1 MRLLLRIAAAA
12 LVGVGGSVIILQTI
26 ADPGYQLLDLQKN
39 AALMAITAVL
49 TDRLLVSFMTH
60 VFGPE
65 EEARVRHKVEVIRR
79 HSSPEWSK
87 TLCEELETLAKEGE
101 HLEVMANQLGVSP
114 NSARAK
120 MVNLGIYN
128 DYQIARVERLETDL
142 DKATAAFV
150 TTKKRSAKAVS
161 PNTSIRGFS
170 VDEIDDKK
178 LKHSLKSLEQLV
190 GLQRVKDEVASL
202 IALSRVQSSR
212 ADHGLPIS
220 PPTFHLVFSGNPG
233 TGKTTVA
240 RILGEVYK
248 SLGLLKAGHCVEVS
262 RADLVG
268 EYVGH
273 TAPKVKAIVEKALDG
288 VLFIDEAYSLTS
300 SGHGAPD
307 YGPEAVD
314 ALLKLMEDNRHRLV
328 VIVAGYPDLMRDFLR
343 SNPGLE
349 SRFKTTLHFDDYEIP
364 ELLQIFLSLCNGH
377 KLRLDTETQGA
388 ARNAFRTLRM
398 EREDRFANGREV
410 RTLFERVLA
419 QQALRL
425 GSDLTKDTLSTLAP
439 TDISEATTLLLNS
452 PIDSTTR

>member
-12 LVGVGGSVIILQTI
+12 LLGVGGSVIILQTI
-26 ADPGYQLLDLQKN
+26 SEPDYQLIDLQKQVV
-39 AALMAITAVL
+39 LLAIVAIF
-49 TDRLLVSFMTH
+49 TDRLLAAFLENI
-60 VFGPE
+60 FGPRE
-65 EEARVRHKVEVIRR
+65 KALSRHKIEIIRR
-79 HSSPEWSK
+79 HSNPEWSK
-87 TLCEELETLAKEGE
+87 PRSDELETLAKEGE
-101 HLEVMANQLGVSP
+101 HLEVIANQIGVSP

-120 MVNLGIYN
+120 MVNLGIYS
-128 DYQIARVERLETDL
+128 DYQLARVERLETDL
-142 DKATAAFV
+142 DKAKAAFV
-150 TTKKRSAKAVS
+150 TTKKRSARAVS
-161 PNTSIRGFS
+161 PNTSTRGFS
-170 VDEIDDKK
+170 IEDIDDKK
-178 LKHSLKSLEQLV
+178 LKHSLKSLEQLI
-190 GLQRVKDEVASL
+190 GLQRLKDEVASL

-273 TAPKVKAIVEKALDG
+273 TAPKITAIVEKALDG

-300 SGHGAPD
+300 SGRGIPD

-314 ALLKLMEDNRHRLV
+314 TLLKLMEDNRHRLV
-328 VIVAGYPDLMRDFLR
+328 VIVAGYPDLMQDFLR

-364 ELLQIFLSLCNGH
+364 ELLQIFLSLCNRH
-377 KLRLDTETQGA
+377 KLRLDAETQGA

-398 EREDRFANGREV
+398 EKEGRFANGREV
-410 RTLFERVLA
+410 RNLFERVLT

-425 GSDLTKDTLSTLAP
+425 GNDLTKDTLSTLTA
-439 TDISEATTLLLNS
+439 TDISEATALLLDAPDES
-452 PIDSTTR
+452 SAH

>member
-1 MRLLLRIAAAA
+1 
-12 LVGVGGSVIILQTI
+12 
-26 ADPGYQLLDLQKN
+26 
-39 AALMAITAVL
+39 
-49 TDRLLVSFMTH
+49 
-60 VFGPE
+60 
-65 EEARVRHKVEVIRR
+65 
-79 HSSPEWSK
+79 
-87 TLCEELETLAKEGE
+87 
-101 HLEVMANQLGVSP
+101 MANQLGVSP

-142 DKATAAFV
+142 DKAKAAFV
-150 TTKKRSAKAVS
+150 TTKKRSKKAVS

-220 PPTFHLVFSGNPG
+220 PPTFHLVCSGNPG

-240 RILGEVYK
+240 RILGEIYK

-288 VLFIDEAYSLTS
+288 VLFIGRSVQPYLFWSRARTMAQRRWTS
-300 SGHGAPD
+300 S
-307 YGPEAVD
+307 
-314 ALLKLMEDNRHRLV
+314 
-328 VIVAGYPDLMRDFLR
+328 
-343 SNPGLE
+343 
-349 SRFKTTLHFDDYEIP
+349 
-364 ELLQIFLSLCNGH
+364 
-377 KLRLDTETQGA
+377 
-388 ARNAFRTLRM
+388 
-398 EREDRFANGREV
+398 
-410 RTLFERVLA
+410 
-419 QQALRL
+419 
-425 GSDLTKDTLSTLAP
+425 
-439 TDISEATTLLLNS
+439 
-452 PIDSTTR
+452 

>member
-12 LVGVGGSVIILQTI
+12 LVGVGGSVVILQTI
-26 ADPGYQLLDLQKN
+26 SEPDYQLIDLQKQ
-39 AALMAITAVL
+39 AVL
-49 TDRLLVSFMTH
+49 LAIVAIFTDRLLAAFLENI
-60 VFGPE
+60 FGPRE
-65 EEARVRHKVEVIRR
+65 KGLSRHKIEIIRR
-79 HSSPEWSK
+79 HSNPEWSK
-87 TLCEELETLAKEGE
+87 PRSDELETLAKEGE
-101 HLEVMANQLGVSP
+101 HLEVIANQIGVSP

-128 DYQIARVERLETDL
+128 DYQLARVERLETDL
-142 DKATAAFV
+142 DKAKAAFV
-150 TTKKRSAKAVS
+150 TTKKRSARAVS
-161 PNTSIRGFS
+161 PNKSTRGFS
-170 VDEIDDKK
+170 IEDIDDKK
-178 LKHSLKSLEQLV
+178 LKHSLKSLEQLI
-190 GLQRVKDEVASL
+190 GLQRLKDEVASL

-273 TAPKVKAIVEKALDG
+273 TAPKVTAIVEKALDG

-300 SGHGAPD
+300 SGHGIPD

-328 VIVAGYPDLMRDFLR
+328 VIVAGYPDLMQDFLR

-364 ELLQIFLSLCNGH
+364 ELLQIFLSLCNRH
-377 KLRLDTETQGA
+377 KLRLDAETQGA

-398 EREDRFANGREV
+398 EKEGRFANGREV
-410 RTLFERVLA
+410 RNLFERVLT

-425 GSDLTKDTLSTLAP
+425 GNDLTKDTLSTLAP

>member
-1 MRLLLRIAAAA
+1 M
-12 LVGVGGSVIILQTI
+12 
-26 ADPGYQLLDLQKN
+26 
-39 AALMAITAVL
+39 
-49 TDRLLVSFMTH
+49 
-60 VFGPE
+60 
-65 EEARVRHKVEVIRR
+65 
-79 HSSPEWSK
+79 
-87 TLCEELETLAKEGE
+87 
-101 HLEVMANQLGVSP
+101 
-114 NSARAK
+114 
-120 MVNLGIYN
+120 
-128 DYQIARVERLETDL
+128 ERLETDL
-142 DKATAAFV
+142 DKAKAAFV
-150 TTKKRSAKAVS
+150 TTKKRSAKAAS

-240 RILGEVYK
+240 RILGEIYK

-328 VIVAGYPDLMRDFLR
+328 VIVAGYPDLMQISSGPTPASSRD
-343 SNPGLE
+343 
-349 SRFKTTLHFDDYEIP
+349 SRRLFTLMTMKSQSYFKFSD
-364 ELLQIFLSLCNGH
+364 LCNGH
-377 KLRLDTETQGA
+377 NLKLDAETQGA

>member
-1 MRLLLRIAAAA
+1 MRLLLRIAVAA
-12 LVGVGGSVIILQTI
+12 LVGVGGSAIILQTI
-26 ADPGYQLLDLQKN
+26 ADPDYQLLGLQKN

-65 EEARVRHKVEVIRR
+65 EEARVRHKIEVIRR

-87 TLCEELETLAKEGE
+87 TLCDELETLAKEGE

-114 NSARAK
+114 NSARSK

-142 DKATAAFV
+142 DKAKAAFV
-150 TTKKRSAKAVS
+150 TTKKRSARAVS

-307 YGPEAVD
+307 YGQEAVD

-328 VIVAGYPDLMRDFLR
+328 VIVAGYPDLMQEFLG

-377 KLRLDTETQGA
+377 KLRLDAETQGA

>member
-26 ADPGYQLLDLQKN
+26 SEPDYQLIDLQKQ
-39 AALMAITAVL
+39 AVL
-49 TDRLLVSFMTH
+49 LAIVAIFTDRLLAALLENI
-60 VFGPE
+60 FGPRE
-65 EEARVRHKVEVIRR
+65 KGLSRHKIEIIRR
-79 HSSPEWSK
+79 HSNPEWSK
-87 TLCEELETLAKEGE
+87 PRSDELETLAKEGE
-101 HLEVMANQLGVSP
+101 HLEVIANQIGVSP

-128 DYQIARVERLETDL
+128 DYQLARVERLETDL
-142 DKATAAFV
+142 DKAKAAFV
-150 TTKKRSAKAVS
+150 TTKKRSARAVS
-161 PNTSIRGFS
+161 PNTSTRGFS
-170 VDEIDDKK
+170 IEDIDDKK
-178 LKHSLKSLEQLV
+178 LKHSLKSLEQLI
-190 GLQRVKDEVASL
+190 GLQRLKDEVASL

-248 SLGLLKAGHCVEVS
+248 ALGLLKAGHCVEVS

-273 TAPKVKAIVEKALDG
+273 TAPKVTAIVEKALDG

-300 SGHGAPD
+300 SGHGIPD

-328 VIVAGYPDLMRDFLR
+328 VIVAGYPDLMQDFLR

-364 ELLQIFLSLCNGH
+364 ELLQIFLSLCNRH
-377 KLRLDTETQGA
+377 KLRLDAETQGA

-398 EREDRFANGREV
+398 EKEGRFANGREV
-410 RTLFERVLA
+410 RNLFERVLT

-425 GSDLTKDTLSTLAP
+425 GNDLTKDTLSTLAP

>member
-26 ADPGYQLLDLQKN
+26 SEPDYQLIDLPKQ
-39 AALMAITAVL
+39 AVL
-49 TDRLLVSFMTH
+49 LAIVAIFTDRLLAALLENI
-60 VFGPE
+60 FGPAE
-65 EEARVRHKVEVIRR
+65 KALSRHKIEIIRR
-79 HSSPEWSK
+79 HSNPEWSK
-87 TLCEELETLAKEGE
+87 PRSDELETLAKEGE

-142 DKATAAFV
+142 DKAKAAFV

-273 TAPKVKAIVEKALDG
+273 TAPKVTAIVEKALDG

-300 SGHGAPD
+300 SGHGIPD

-314 ALLKLMEDNRHRLV
+314 TLLKLMEDNRHRLV
-328 VIVAGYPDLMRDFLR
+328 VIVAGYPDLMQDFLR

-364 ELLQIFLSLCNGH
+364 ELLQIFLSLCNRH
-377 KLRLDTETQGA
+377 KLRLDAETQGA

-398 EREDRFANGREV
+398 EKEGRFANGREV
-410 RTLFERVLA
+410 RNLFERVLT

-425 GSDLTKDTLSTLAP
+425 GNDLTKDTLSTLAP

>member
-26 ADPGYQLLDLQKN
+26 SEPDYQLIDLPKQ
-39 AALMAITAVL
+39 AVL
-49 TDRLLVSFMTH
+49 LAIVAIFTDRLLAALLENI
-60 VFGPE
+60 FGPRE
-65 EEARVRHKVEVIRR
+65 KGLSRHKIEIIRR
-79 HSSPEWSK
+79 HSNPEWSK
-87 TLCEELETLAKEGE
+87 PRSDELETLAKEGE
-101 HLEVMANQLGVSP
+101 HLEVIANQIGVSP

-128 DYQIARVERLETDL
+128 DYQLARVERLETDL
-142 DKATAAFV
+142 YKAKAAFV
-150 TTKKRSAKAVS
+150 TTKKRSARAVS
-161 PNTSIRGFS
+161 PNTSTRGFS
-170 VDEIDDKK
+170 IEDIDDKK
-178 LKHSLKSLEQLV
+178 LKHSLKSLEQLI
-190 GLQRVKDEVASL
+190 GLQRLKDEVASL

-248 SLGLLKAGHCVEVS
+248 ALGLLKAGHCVEVS

-273 TAPKVKAIVEKALDG
+273 TAPKVTAIVEKALDG

-300 SGHGAPD
+300 SGHGIPD

-328 VIVAGYPDLMRDFLR
+328 VIVAGYPDLMQDFLR

-364 ELLQIFLSLCNGH
+364 ELLQIFLSLCNRH
-377 KLRLDTETQGA
+377 KLRLDAETQGA

-398 EREDRFANGREV
+398 EKEGRFANGREV
-410 RTLFERVLA
+410 RNLFERVLT

-425 GSDLTKDTLSTLAP
+425 GNDLTKDTLSTLAP

>member
-12 LVGVGGSVIILQTI
+12 LVGVAGSVIILQTI
-26 ADPGYQLLDLQKN
+26 SEPDYQLIDLQKQIV
-39 AALMAITAVL
+39 LLAIVAIF
-49 TDRLLVSFMTH
+49 TDRLLAAFLENI
-60 VFGPE
+60 FGPRE
-65 EEARVRHKVEVIRR
+65 KALSRHKIEIIRR
-79 HSSPEWSK
+79 HSNPEWSK
-87 TLCEELETLAKEGE
+87 PRSDELETLAKEGE
-101 HLEVMANQLGVSP
+101 HLEVIANQIGVSP

-128 DYQIARVERLETDL
+128 DYQLARVERLETDL
-142 DKATAAFV
+142 DKAKAAFV
-150 TTKKRSAKAVS
+150 TTKKRSARAVS
-161 PNTSIRGFS
+161 PNTSTRGFS
-170 VDEIDDKK
+170 IEDIDDKK
-178 LKHSLKSLEQLV
+178 LKHSLKSLEQLI
-190 GLQRVKDEVASL
+190 GLQRLKDEVASL

-273 TAPKVKAIVEKALDG
+273 TAPKVTAIVEKALDG

-300 SGHGAPD
+300 SGHGIPD

-314 ALLKLMEDNRHRLV
+314 TLLKLMEDNRHRLV
-328 VIVAGYPDLMRDFLR
+328 VIVAGYPDLMQDFLR

-364 ELLQIFLSLCNGH
+364 ELLQIFLSLCNRH
-377 KLRLDTETQGA
+377 KLRLDAETQGA

-398 EREDRFANGREV
+398 EKEGRFANGREV
-410 RTLFERVLA
+410 RNLFERVLT

-425 GSDLTKDTLSTLAP
+425 GNDLTKDTLSTLVP
-439 TDISEATTLLLNS
+439 TDISEATTLLLNA
-452 PIDSTTR
+452 PTEPTAH